1 MSASRCGKHR
11 GKYLTSTFGLGIL
24 IDLTPILHHV
34 GPWLMVVFR
43 LSGLFLLTPVLGS
56 AAIPRYVKALLVVG
70 LSLAVYGSLIAPGT
84 ASAAHLDA
92 VRFAE
97 LTIWGL
103 LPLAAM
109 ELMIG
114 YIIGYGVTLPIVGL
128 QAGGEIV
135 NQQMGLGIAGAFN
148 PELDDQSGA
157 IGQLLFLLGIAI
169 FLMLGGHLQVMRVL
183 LDSFGHVP
191 VAGLQDMASV
201 VELLLGLL
209 ASMMDILIKVAAPV
223 LTLLF
228 LESVAMGFIA
238 RTVPQIQILSVGF
251 AIRILIAVAMLT
263 VTVAATV
270 AVGQAGIE
278 EALREIKFLLAP

>member
-1 MSASRCGKHR
+1 M
-11 GKYLTSTFGLGIL
+11 

-34 GPWLMVVFR
+34 GPWLMVLFR

-56 AAIPRYVKALLVVG
+56 ETIPRYVKALLVLG
-70 LSLAVYGSLIAPGT
+70 LSLAVYGSLIVPGSP
-84 ASAAHLDA
+84 SAAHLDA

-97 LTIWGL
+97 LSVWVL

-114 YIIGYGVTLPIVGL
+114 YIIGYGVTLPLVGL

-135 NQQMGLGIAGAFN
+135 YQQMGLGIAGAYN

-157 IGQLLFLLGIAI
+157 IGQLLFLLGISL
-169 FLMLGGHLQVMRVL
+169 FLMMGGHLQVMRVL

-191 VAGLQDMASV
+191 VAGLTDMGSV
-201 VELLLGLL
+201 VELVLGLM
-209 ASMMDILIKVAAPV
+209 ASMMDLLIKVAAPV

-228 LESVAMGFIA
+228 LESVAMGFVA
-238 RTVPQIQILSVGF
+238 RTVPQMNILSVGF
-251 AIRILIAVAMLT
+251 AVRILIAVAMLIAT
-263 VTVAATV
+263 VTAVV
-270 AVGQAGIE
+270 AVGQESIVD
-278 EALREIKFLLAP
+278 ALREIKFLLAP

>member
-1 MSASRCGKHR
+1 M
-11 GKYLTSTFGLGIL
+11 

-34 GPWLMVVFR
+34 GPWLMVLFR

-56 AAIPRYVKALLVVG
+56 ATIPRYVKALLVVG

-84 ASAAHLDA
+84 GSAAHLDA

-97 LTIWGL
+97 LSIWVL

-128 QAGGEIV
+128 QAGGEVV
-135 NQQMGLGIAGAFN
+135 NQQMGLGIAGAYN

-157 IGQLLFLLGIAI
+157 IGQLLFLLGITL
-169 FLMLGGHLQVMRVL
+169 FLIIGGHLQVMRVL

-191 VAGLQDMASV
+191 VGGMTAMDSV
-201 VELLLGLL
+201 VELMLGLV

-228 LESVAMGFIA
+228 LESVAMGFIT

-251 AIRILIAVAMLT
+251 AVRILIAAGMMT
-263 VTVAATV
+263 VTVAAVV
-270 AVGQAGIE
+270 AVGQEGIE
-278 EALREIKFLLAP
+278 DALRQIKFLLAP

>member
-1 MSASRCGKHR
+1 M
-11 GKYLTSTFGLGIL
+11 
-24 IDLTPILHHV
+24 IDLTPILHHA

-56 AAIPRYVKALLVVG
+56 ASIPRYVKALLVLG

-97 LTIWGL
+97 LSIWVL

-135 NQQMGLGIAGAFN
+135 NQQMGLGIAGAYN

-157 IGQLLFLLGIAI
+157 VGQLLFLLGIAV
-169 FLMLGGHLQVMRVL
+169 FLMIGGHLQVMRVL

-191 VAGLQDMASV
+191 VAGMTAMGSV

-228 LESVAMGFIA
+228 LESVAMGFIT

-251 AIRILIAVAMLT
+251 AVRIMIAMAMLT
-263 VTVAATV
+263 VSMTAIIT
-270 AVGQAGIE
+270 VGQEGIH
-278 EALREIKFLLAP
+278 EALREIKFLFAP